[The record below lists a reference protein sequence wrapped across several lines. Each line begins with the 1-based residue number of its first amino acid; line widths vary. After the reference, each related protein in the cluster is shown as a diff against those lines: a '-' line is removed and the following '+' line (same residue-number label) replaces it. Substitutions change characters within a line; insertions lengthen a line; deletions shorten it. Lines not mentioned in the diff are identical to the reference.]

1 MFGFQFLDAFLQLG
15 DLGLE
20 LPVFLF
26 QVGNA
31 SGIAFLLGRFLLG
44 RFDGRFIGRFGFVFH
59 RGISFGLGL
68 VGLALKGR
76 HLQNPGVL
84 VRAFAVEQSSPVK
97 VTPCRISKTGWP
109 LKSRPLNLRRWV
121 Q

>member
-31 SGIAFLLGRFLLG
+31 GRIAFLLGRFLLG
-44 RFDGRFIGRFGFVFH
+44 RFDGLVIGGFVLSS
-59 RGISFGLGL
+59 I
-68 VGLALKGR
+68 
-76 HLQNPGVL
+76 
-84 VRAFAVEQSSPVK
+84 VESP
-97 VTPCRISKTGWP
+97 SGWDWSGW
-109 LKSRPLNLRRWV
+109 L
-121 Q
+121 